1 MNISIA
7 TIAIV
12 LSLTTLVACG
22 EKKNEAAKQTAGPET
37 SVIAEAK
44 VAEKKSEKVAFYQG
58 GDEILLE
65 SLDSSD
71 YTILGDIFQGLTNN
85 KPYCP
90 SSDKCNE
97 YVVKWWD
104 IDLQAEPVRS
114 NLDLNAR
121 EAYVQSLKGQ
131 APHVQQEITKKAF
144 ELRYAQLKELVSTK
158 SICFLYSQWKIEFID
173 NKYHLSGGNG
183 RHTAVRLNLK
193 MNGNQNVNLL
203 PGIDIYVMSDNKF
216 FAPIPAQ
223 QFGDANFKKFSE
235 YAEKPEA
242 TRPALKFCGKPES
255 TYTAYMFAVKKAN
268 TPVARF
274 DPSAPPAA
282 PAELIAPEIVTSLF
296 RLTKPIEWVQPP
308 SMQKMDSIPMEWFVP
323 AL

>member
-7 TIAIV
+7 RVAIV

-37 SVIAEAK
+37 SVVAEAK
-44 VAEKKSEKVAFYQG
+44 VAEKKSEKVAFYQAD
-58 GDEILLE
+58 DEILLE
-65 SLDSSD
+65 ALDSSD
-71 YTILGDIFQGLTNN
+71 YKILEDIFSGLTNR
-85 KPYCP
+85 KPNCP
-90 SSDKCNE
+90 NTDGCNN
-97 YVVKWWD
+97 YVVNRWD
-104 IDLQAEPVRS
+104 NDMQAEPVRS

-144 ELRYAQLKELVSTK
+144 DLRYAQLKELVSTK
-158 SICFLYSQWKIEFID
+158 SICFVYTPWKMEFID
-173 NKYHLSGGNG
+173 NKYHLAGGNG

-193 MNGNQNVNLL
+193 GSGNQSVDLL
-203 PGIDIYVMSDNKF
+203 PGIDTYIMSDNKF

-242 TRPALKFCGKPES
+242 MRPALKFCGKPES
-255 TYTAYMFAVKKAN
+255 TYTAYMIALKKAN
-268 TPVARF
+268 TPVEKY
-274 DPSAPPAA
+274 DPIAPPPGLAD
-282 PAELIAPEIVTSLF
+282 LVVDNTNLF